1 MAEAFGIVAGAM
13 GVAGLFNNC
22 VDCFEYIKFG
32 RNFGQDFERCQL
44 KLDITKLHL
53 SRWGEAVKINDD
65 PRFCSSMPA
74 DKSVQLAQSII
85 EDIMLLFESA
95 RKKSKRYELGTNQQ
109 HLAIFEDMDMQPVG
123 RALHVKLKD
132 LAFRRQKGTSLVKKT
147 AWALYGKKNLEEI
160 VNQIASYVDE
170 LEKAFP

>member
-22 VDCFEYIKFG
+22 VDCFEYIQFG

-44 KLDITKLHL
+44 RLDITKVHL
-53 SRWGEAVKINDD
+53 SRWGEAVNINDD
-65 PRFCSSMPA
+65 PRFCSSTPA

-95 RKKSKRYELGTNQQ
+95 RKKSKRYELGTDQQ

-123 RALHVKLKD
+123 RALHGKLKD
-132 LAFRRQKGTSLVKKT
+132 LAFRRQK
-147 AWALYGKKNLEEI
+147 
-160 VNQIASYVDE
+160 
-170 LEKAFP
+170 